1 MPEIR
6 IAPHGS
12 PDYWQAV
19 DLRLRVLR
27 IPLGLNFTQEQ
38 LSAEDTDAHL
48 IAIEG
53 DKVVGCL
60 VMTPKSS
67 DIVKMRQVAVE
78 PELQGSGLGTKMVA
92 ASEDW
97 AKQKGYQRIELNARD
112 TAVAF
117 YLKLSYQTVGD
128 PFVEVS
134 IPHRKMEKELRKD

>member
-6 IAPHGS
+6 IAPHGT
-12 PDYWQAV
+12 PEYWQAV

-27 IPLGLNFTQEQ
+27 IPLGLDFTEEQ
-38 LSAEDTDAHL
+38 LSAEDTDSTLVAV
-48 IAIEG
+48 EG

-78 PELQGSGLGTKMVA
+78 PELQGSGLGTQMVA
-92 ASEDW
+92 VSEDW
-97 AKQKGYQRIELNARD
+97 AIRNGYQRIELNARD
-112 TAVAF
+112 TAVPF
-117 YLKLSYQTVGD
+117 YLRLNYQIVGD